1 MKGMDV
7 RTRNNVKILGSGSQP
22 MLFAHGFGCDQT
34 MWHHITADFEEHYKL
49 VLFDYV
55 GCGQSNKSCY
65 DPIQYSTLD
74 GYTQDVLDICRT
86 LDLRDVIFVGHSVSG
101 MIGLLAAEREPH
113 RFSKI
118 IMLGPS
124 ACYINDPHYKGGLE
138 KEMVEGILATID
150 AGTQDWAQQLAPV
163 IMGNPDRP
171 ELAAE
176 LSSLFCKVEPEVAS
190 LFARA
195 TFLTDSRAKLAG
207 LSIPTLIMQ
216 CAQDVVA
223 PEAAGEYIHEHL
235 PGSVL
240 IKLHAT
246 GHVPQL
252 SAPQETV
259 AVMKEYLGAN
269 DAH

>member
-1 MKGMDV
+1 MNV
-7 RTRNNVKILGSGSQP
+7 LTRNNVKIFGSGSQP
-22 MLFAHGFGCDQT
+22 ILFAHGFGCDQT
-34 MWHHITADFEEHYKL
+34 MWRHITRDFEEHYKI

-74 GYTQDVLDICRT
+74 GYAQDVLDICRA
-86 LDLRDVIFVGHSVSG
+86 LNLQEVIFAGHSVSG
-101 MIGLLAAEREPH
+101 MIGLLAAELEPN
-113 RFSKI
+113 RFSRI

-138 KEMVEGILATID
+138 KEMVDGILTAID
-150 AGTQDWAQQLAPV
+150 AGTPDWAHQLAPV

-171 ELAAE
+171 QLAAE

-195 TFLTDSRAKLAG
+195 TFLTDSRSKLAG
-207 LSIPTLIMQ
+207 FSIPTLIMQ

-223 PEAAGEYIHEHL
+223 PEAAGQYIHEQL
-235 PGSVL
+235 PASIL
-240 IKLHAT
+240 IKLQAT

-252 SAPQETV
+252 SAPEETV
-259 AVMKEYLGAN
+259 AVMKEYLAAEGM
-269 DAH
+269 H